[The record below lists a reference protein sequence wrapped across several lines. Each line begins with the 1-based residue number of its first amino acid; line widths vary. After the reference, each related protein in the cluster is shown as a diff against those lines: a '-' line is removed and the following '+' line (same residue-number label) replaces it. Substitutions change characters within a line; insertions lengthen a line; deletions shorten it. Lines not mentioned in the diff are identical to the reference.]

1 MVDGGMNRLAP
12 AWPRIW
18 PLAIFLIFASFCFA
32 VYEPALDGG
41 FISDDR
47 LYVSESPFTASLDAE
62 HVLGMFAPF
71 GDASA
76 FTVNYAPVHLLLHAL
91 QRQVFAD
98 VHLGYHVTN
107 VLLHALNATLLLAL
121 LLGSRVPPLLA
132 LMGAGLFALHPA
144 NVEAVAWISQLKS
157 VAALSFAL
165 GALLIHRRWPLAS
178 TLPFAIALL
187 TKAMAFFALPL
198 AIGLALARGG
208 PTRRHTLGLAAWTVV
223 FAVFLVPQFAAHGN
237 AVDVEVPAYGDLF
250 VHLRSMAAYGARY
263 LVMAA
268 TGYGTA
274 PFQQPDPALS
284 LFDPW
289 WLAALPLGALGAW
302 RIIVTF
308 RARSEEGAWW
318 LAAAAAF
325 APVSQWLPFQSA
337 VADRYLYF
345 ILPGLIG
352 GALLLGSH
360 LLGERVRDARGP
372 WLRVAQVVGLVVL
385 LGIGVRSHD
394 LAGTWRSEE
403 RVMAEGARIDPNTIY
418 ALHVSGVRAARR
430 GDADG
435 AVAALRASIDRGMD
449 PRKIWADDRL
459 APLRESPAF
468 VELMRDSLE
477 RWLEKERN
485 SGRTSRSHLAGMA
498 RVELG
503 LGREEEAIALYE
515 RALAAD
521 GPWEE
526 WVRIELEALRGTGP
540 SAVTEPQEY

>member
-1 MVDGGMNRLAP
+1 MDSSLNGLAP
-12 AWPRIW
+12 DWPRAW
-18 PLAIFLIFASFCFA
+18 PLAIYLIFASFCFA

-47 LYVSESPFTASLDAE
+47 LYVSESSFTASLDAE

-91 QRQVFAD
+91 ERQIFAD
-98 VHLGYHVTN
+98 VPFGFHVTN
-107 VLLHALNATLLLAL
+107 VLLHALNATLLLVL
-121 LLGSRVPPLLA
+121 LLGSRVPPMPALL
-132 LMGAGLFALHPA
+132 GAGLFALHPA

-157 VAALSFAL
+157 VAALTFAL
-165 GALLIHRRWPLAS
+165 VALLIHRRWPLAS
-178 TLPFAIALL
+178 TLPFALALL
-187 TKAMAFFALPL
+187 TKASAFAALPL
-198 AIGLALARGG
+198 AIGLAISRGG
-208 PTRRHTLGLAAWTVV
+208 PTRRHVLGLAAWSVA
-223 FAVFLVPQFAAHGN
+223 FAVFVVPQFAAHGN
-237 AVDVEVPAYGDLF
+237 AIDVDVAAYGDRF

-268 TGYGTA
+268 TSYGTA

-302 RIIVTF
+302 RIVVTL

-360 LLGERVRDARGP
+360 LLGERVRNADGP
-372 WLRVAQVVGLVVL
+372 WLRVVQIVGLVVL
-385 LGIGVRSHD
+385 LAFGVRSHD
-394 LAGTWRSEE
+394 LAGVWRSEE
-403 RVMAEGARIDPNTIY
+403 RVLAMGARIDPNTMY
-418 ALHVSGVRAARR
+418 ALQLSGLRATR
-430 GDADG
+430 GGDVDG
-435 AVAALRASIDRGMD
+435 AVDALRASIERGMD
-449 PRKIWADDRL
+449 PRKIWSDDRL
-459 APLRESPAF
+459 TPLRGHPAF

-477 RWLEKERN
+477 RWLEKER
-485 SGRTSRSHLAGMA
+485 SHKRTSRSHLAGMA

-503 LGREEEAIALYE
+503 LGRPERAITLFE

-521 GPWEE
+521 GPWESL
-526 WVRIELEALRGTGP
+526 VREELAALRLGGT
-540 SAVTEPQEY
+540 SAIVEPQNQ